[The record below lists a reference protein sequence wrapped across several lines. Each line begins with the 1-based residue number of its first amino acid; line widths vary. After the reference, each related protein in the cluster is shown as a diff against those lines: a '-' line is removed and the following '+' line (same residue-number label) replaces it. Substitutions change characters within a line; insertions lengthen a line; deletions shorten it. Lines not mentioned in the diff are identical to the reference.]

1 MGKKMSTL
9 LFIVFCM
16 FGGEFYGQNIY
27 KEHITWESVDIARE
41 HMYSD
46 SCHVSELYQNS
57 AQKKQWEK
65 TELQINSRN
74 FSTCTVETVCCF
86 LPQCGQLKKH
96 GKNQIKSKKT
106 CFFLFLFC
114 FLTVFLICTFVQNY
128 NRTGRNFLCYYSCVG
143 FGAPLWAIHV
153 YRQEAVGWKCV
164 ARGKVYRFAR
174 NLTVSAAPLEGKL
187 NFYVQLTSDFDSC
200 TNNFFQ
206 VNKLE
211 FVGNLTISEL

>member
-27 KEHITWESVDIARE
+27 KEHITWESLDIARE
-41 HMYSD
+41 NMYSD
-46 SCHVSELYQNS
+46 SCHVSE
-57 AQKKQWEK
+57 
-65 TELQINSRN
+65 
-74 FSTCTVETVCCF
+74 
-86 LPQCGQLKKH
+86 
-96 GKNQIKSKKT
+96 
-106 CFFLFLFC
+106 
-114 FLTVFLICTFVQNY
+114 
-128 NRTGRNFLCYYSCVG
+128 
-143 FGAPLWAIHV
+143 LWAIHV

>member
-27 KEHITWESVDIARE
+27 KEHITWESLDIARE
-41 HMYSD
+41 NMYSD

-65 TELQINSRN
+65 TELQINS
-74 FSTCTVETVCCF
+74 
-86 LPQCGQLKKH
+86 
-96 GKNQIKSKKT
+96 
-106 CFFLFLFC
+106 
-114 FLTVFLICTFVQNY
+114 
-128 NRTGRNFLCYYSCVG
+128 RNFLCYYSCVG